1 MSVRCQLSWVSTD
14 TMIGTW
20 IHESSSL
27 SDTRGAEMIFE
38 FIGPFSDIPI
48 TADMS
53 IADLTTLSSF
63 SEKAMAPHSSTL
75 AWKISWTEEP
85 GGLQSMGSLRVG
97 HN

>member
-1 MSVRCQLSWVSTD
+1 MSND

-27 SDTRGAEMIFE
+27 SDTRGAEMICE
-38 FIGPFSDIPI
+38 FIGPFSDVPI

-63 SEKAMAPHSSTL
+63 SEKAMAPHPSTL
-75 AWKISWTEEP
+75 ARKISWTEEP
-85 GGLQSMGSLRVG
+85 GGLQSMGSRKVRYD
-97 HN
+97 